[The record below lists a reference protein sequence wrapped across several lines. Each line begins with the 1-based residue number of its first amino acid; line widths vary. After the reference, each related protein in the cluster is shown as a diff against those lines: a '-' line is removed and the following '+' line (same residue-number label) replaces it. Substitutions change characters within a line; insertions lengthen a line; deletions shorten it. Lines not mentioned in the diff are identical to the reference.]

1 MLFQKLNKKTRIILA
16 IQCLSMLGGASTH
29 VLWIFENGIFTHNTN
44 HPFFSTIFWDCLTFV
59 DIIAALFLLI
69 RPKLGVVLTLLII
82 TIDVIHNNVLLLLYK
97 QHIGDI
103 GILIW
108 ATKYWMLIAQLFF
121 MSFVFLTIKKNLTE
135 INYQTHHAHNN
146 ENKKAKH

>member
-16 IQCLSMLGGASTH
+16 IQCLAMLGGASTH
-29 VLWIFENGIFTHNTN
+29 VLWILENGIFTYNTN
-44 HPFFSTIFWDCLTFV
+44 HPFVSTIFWDCLSFV

-103 GILIW
+103 GLLIW
-108 ATKYWMLIAQLFF
+108 ATKYWMLIAQLLF
-121 MSFVFLTIKKNLTE
+121 MSFVLLTLKTNLAE
-135 INYQTHHAHNN
+135 INSKTLHAKDIDERKSNH
-146 ENKKAKH
+146 